1 MAEDDALLLFSMHTT
16 FGLWLYKSNNLF
28 TIEEKSDGNP
38 KYTFSSQNHLKIKYY
53 CLLWMVNHFTWK
65 HTLLYKVNI

>member
-1 MAEDDALLLFSMHTT
+1 MAEDDALLLFSMHT

-38 KYTFSSQNHLKIKYY
+38 KYTFSS
-53 CLLWMVNHFTWK
+53 
-65 HTLLYKVNI
+65 